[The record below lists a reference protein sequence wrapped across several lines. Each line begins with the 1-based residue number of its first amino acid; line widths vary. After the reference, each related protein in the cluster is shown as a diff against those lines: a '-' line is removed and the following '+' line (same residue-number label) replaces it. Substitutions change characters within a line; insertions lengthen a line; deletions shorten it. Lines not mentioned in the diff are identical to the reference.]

1 MKLFSKAAI
10 IILMI
15 AMTFTVASCSNA
27 SNEASSSGS
36 KGTTQLAIDKETP
49 LTLEFIDDGEI
60 TIANPWSTLKYSR
73 NGGSLTAVEGAS
85 ISVKKDDKIAFYAVE
100 SETERGKAMKINCS
114 SDCYIYG
121 NIMSLVTLDAAS
133 NNWNPSATELIAD
146 YCFYCLFYSNS
157 HIKNHSEKSL
167 LLPATTI
174 SSHCYE
180 SMFAECTSLTS
191 APALPATDLS
201 HSYAC
206 YSGMFSGCTSLK
218 SAPELRAKD
227 LYHDC
232 YSNMFS
238 GCSSLTKAPS
248 LPATILISN
257 CYYGM
262 FAGCVSLTSAPDLP
276 AKKLEDCC
284 YYDMFNGCSSLENP
298 PEISATTLAGNC
310 YGYMFEGC
318 TSLKTIP
325 QLPVTTL
332 AYACYQ
338 GMFKDCTSITTA
350 ELPAAELTDYCYYS
364 MFEGC
369 SKLNNI
375 KCLATDISADYCTDG
390 WVEGVAASGTFVK
403 AASMNGWSTGT
414 SGIPKGWDVQ

>member
-60 TIANPWSTLKYSR
+60 TITDPWSTLKYSR
-73 NGGSLTAVEGAS
+73 NGGSLTAVEGSS
-85 ISVKKDDKIAFYAVE
+85 ISVKKDEKIAFYAVE
-100 SETERGKAMKINCS
+100 SKNSPYSTMKINCS

-121 NIMSLVTLDAAS
+121 NIMSLVTLDATS
-133 NNWNPSATELIAD
+133 NEWNPSATKLTTTK
-146 YCFYCLFYSNS
+146 CLSCLFLNNS

-174 SSHCYE
+174 SSNCYD
-180 SMFAECTSLTS
+180 SMFENCTSLTS
-191 APALPATDLS
+191 APALPATDLGYG
-201 HSYAC
+201 SY
-206 YSGMFSGCTSLK
+206 SSMFEGCTSIK
-218 SAPELRAKD
+218 SAPELPATD
-227 LYHDC
+227 LYYNC
-232 YSNMFS
+232 YSDMFS

-248 LPATILISN
+248 LPATILYSS
-257 CYYGM
+257 CYFSM
-262 FAGCVSLTSAPDLP
+262 FAGCVSLTSAPALP
-276 AKKLEDCC
+276 AKTLAQGC
-284 YYDMFNGCSSLENP
+284 YEYMFAGCTSIKNP
-298 PEISATTLAGNC
+298 PKISATTLADNC
-310 YGYMFEGC
+310 YANMFEGC

-325 QLPVTTL
+325 QLPVTAL
-332 AYACYQ
+332 ADNCYQ

-350 ELPAAELTDYCYYS
+350 ELPAAELTDSCYYG

-369 SKLNNI
+369 SKLNYI
-375 KCLATDISADYCTDG
+375 KCLATDISAEDCTDG

-403 AASMNGWSTGT
+403 AAGADWSGKTGYD
-414 SGIPKGWDVQ
+414 GIPSGWDVQ